1 MSFAHEVVFS
11 QYIYIYI
18 YTLIKNKKIEN
29 PFQNQQKFT
38 KSLEA
43 VVVLA
48 AMVVMAEGRRQVM
61 VAKGVWAW

>member
-11 QYIYIYI
+11 QYIYIYTH
-18 YTLIKNKKIEN
+18 TLIKNKKIEN

>member
-11 QYIYIYI
+11 QYIYIYIYI

-48 AMVVMAEGRRQVM
+48 AMVVMAEGRRHR
-61 VAKGVWAW
+61 

>member
-11 QYIYIYI
+11 QYIYI

>member
-48 AMVVMAEGRRQVM
+48 AMVVMAEGRDR
-61 VAKGVWAW
+61 